1 MINLKQA
8 NDYTRKLF
16 STKWVQWIH
25 EGSAPAET
33 SAEKN
38 ENVLMGKLSKHC
50 AICLNLNG
58 CCFVKEKCPEIPLH
72 PNCQCK
78 VVEIQSIKA
87 NVSCPIEKFTKYV
100 FVFSEVD
107 DKKKVV

>member
-1 MINLKQA
+1 MIILENCFLPNGCNGYMKVAHQLKQVL
-8 NDYTRKLF
+8 K
-16 STKWVQWIH
+16 
-25 EGSAPAET
+25 
-33 SAEKN
+33 KN

-72 PNCQCK
+72 PNCHCK

-87 NVSCPIEKFTKYV
+87 NVNCPIEKFTKYV
-100 FVFSEVD
+100 FVFQKWMI
-107 DKKKVV
+107 KKSCLNFWDIV